1 MVDLLPEGRKNF
13 LIDAR
18 IPEGREATRIIP
30 DIGMSLPLT
39 DSGRGQAG
47 AQGQGAGA
55 QSRGRVRTTTGA
67 TESTRRGKTAIQVAA
82 TGKMRDVM
90 EEEDREEMKGGP
102 TSSINPTKLVDRN
115 NSVISIPLYI
125 YR

>member
-1 MVDLLPEGRKNF
+1 MVDLLTENF

-30 DIGMSLPLT
+30 DVGMMSLPLT

-55 QSRGRVRTTTGA
+55 QSRVRVRITTGA
-67 TESTRRGKTAIQVAA
+67 TESTRRGKTAVQVAE

-90 EEEDREEMKGGP
+90 EEEGREEMKGGP
-102 TSSINPTKLVDRN
+102 TSSINPTIQN
-115 NSVISIPLYI
+115 
-125 YR
+125 

>member
-30 DIGMSLPLT
+30 DVGMSLPLT

-55 QSRGRVRTTTGA
+55 QSSGRVRITTSL
-67 TESTRRGKTAIQVAA
+67 TESTRR
-82 TGKMRDVM
+82 GKMRDVM

-102 TSSINPTKLVDRN
+102 TSSINPKN
-115 NSVISIPLYI
+115 
-125 YR
+125 

>member
-30 DIGMSLPLT
+30 DVGMMSLPLT

-55 QSRGRVRTTTGA
+55 QSSGRVRTTTSL
-67 TESTRRGKTAIQVAA
+67 TESTRRGKTAIQVAV

-102 TSSINPTKLVDRN
+102 TSSINPKN
-115 NSVISIPLYI
+115 
-125 YR
+125 

>member
-30 DIGMSLPLT
+30 DVGMMSLPLT

-55 QSRGRVRTTTGA
+55 QSSGRVRITTSL
-67 TESTRRGKTAIQVAA
+67 TESTRR
-82 TGKMRDVM
+82 GKMRDVM

-102 TSSINPTKLVDRN
+102 TSSINPKN
-115 NSVISIPLYI
+115 
-125 YR
+125 

>member
-30 DIGMSLPLT
+30 DVGMSLPLT
-39 DSGRGQAG
+39 ESGRGSQG
-47 AQGQGAGA
+47 DAQGQGAGA
-55 QSRGRVRTTTGA
+55 QSSGRVRTTTGA

-90 EEEDREEMKGGP
+90 GEEGREEMKGGP
-102 TSSINPTKLVDRN
+102 TASINP
-115 NSVISIPLYI
+115 I
-125 YR
+125 YKID